1 MRKATVAIVGLLL
14 VGAYATGAP
23 KKDGA
28 DAKIDVTGTW
38 KVEVDLG
45 GNTGNPEFT
54 LKQKGNDVTG
64 KYKGQFG
71 EADVTGKVTGNKIEF
86 SFGVND
92 MGKAV
97 YTGTVEDDSMTM
109 KGNVK
114 YGDQL
119 SGTWTGKKSKESD
132 KK

>member
-1 MRKATVAIVGLLL
+1 MWKATVAVVGVVLF
-14 VGAYATGAP
+14 GAYASAAP
-23 KKDGA
+23 KKDA
-28 DAKIDVTGTW
+28 QDKVDVTGHW

-86 SFGVND
+86 SFSVND

-97 YTGTVEDDSMTM
+97 YKGTIGEDSATM
-109 KGNVK
+109 KGDVK

-119 SGTWTGKKSKESD
+119 SGTWTGKKEKD